1 SGHDDSGTSQ
11 VPASLSGVHF
21 HSTRHSVVRMYSV
34 PEGGGASF
42 RSLAFQFAPYLLTL
56 SPGRILLLP
65 DYWADAGQ
73 ETAADVSRSYITST

>member
-1 SGHDDSGTSQ
+1 SGYDDSGTSE

-21 HSTRHSVVRMYSV
+21 HSTRRSVPSRCSV

-42 RSLAFQFAPYLLTL
+42 RSLAFCSLPFDPAA
-56 SPGRILLLP
+56 GRIPLLP

-73 ETAADVSRSYITST
+73 KTAADVSRSYITST

>member
-1 SGHDDSGTSQ
+1 MSGHDDSGTSE

-21 HSTRHSVVRMYSV
+21 HSTRRLVPRCSV

-56 SPGRILLLP
+56 SPGRMPLLP

-73 ETAADVSRSYITST
+73 ETAADVSRSYTTST